1 MYASDIYFVFNYQ
14 LFTYFSLDLP
24 TVWRV
29 PRLSG
34 VSLVW
39 MVGLGINPSD
49 TTPVSLPCTRIYLL
63 LFYLTRSHSTEGLPS
78 SVFIILLTS
87 LICARPIRMGIKLPL
102 RFTHS
107 NRGHVT
113 HIENDRL
120 VFYEFVGSSVLW
132 VSAQDE
138 ERARLSPPVE
148 R

>member
-1 MYASDIYFVFNYQ
+1 
-14 LFTYFSLDLP
+14 
-24 TVWRV
+24 
-29 PRLSG
+29 
-34 VSLVW
+34 
-39 MVGLGINPSD
+39 
-49 TTPVSLPCTRIYLL
+49 
-63 LFYLTRSHSTEGLPS
+63 
-78 SVFIILLTS
+78 
-87 LICARPIRMGIKLPL
+87 MGIKLPL